1 MAELREAIQAKKAK
15 IEKMV
20 HQFEDLHIPEGI
32 IFIDSMIFIVSNEIS
47 MNLVKMNATQIIG
60 VQKVLSE

>member
-1 MAELREAIQAKKAK
+1 MDELRRAIQAKKAK

-32 IFIDSMIFIVSNEIS
+32 ILIDSMIFTVLNEFS
-47 MNLVKMNATQIIG
+47 MNLVKINVTQIIQ
-60 VQKVLSE
+60 VDKALNE

>member
-1 MAELREAIQAKKAK
+1 MDELRRAIQAKKAK

-32 IFIDSMIFIVSNEIS
+32 IFIDSMIFIVSNEFS

-60 VQKVLSE
+60 VQKVLNE

>member
-1 MAELREAIQAKKAK
+1 MDELRRAIQAKKAK

-32 IFIDSMIFIVSNEIS
+32 ILIDSMILTVFNEFS
-47 MNLVKMNATQIIG
+47 MNLVKINVT
-60 VQKVLSE
+60 